1 MRLVGAGAT
10 VGVVSLAGGFS
21 LCQFCAGADGLT
33 DGLGEGLGDSLA
45 RFGSREAKGSFEST
59 E

>member
-45 RFGSREAKGSFEST
+45 RFGSR
-59 E
+59 